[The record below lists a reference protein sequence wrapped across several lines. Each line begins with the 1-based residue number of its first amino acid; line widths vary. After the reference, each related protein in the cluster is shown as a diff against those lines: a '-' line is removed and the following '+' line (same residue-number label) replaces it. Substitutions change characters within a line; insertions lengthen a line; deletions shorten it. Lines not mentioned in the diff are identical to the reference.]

1 MLYVSNSLV
10 RYSFD
15 LFGFISSLL
24 VSAGVVDDGD
34 RDTATEVQIYFVHSQ
49 NFTMLIILAVFVS
62 IVVGMKKPPG

>member
-49 NFTMLIILAVFVS
+49 NFTMLIILAVFAS
-62 IVVGMKKPPG
+62 IVVGMKKLP